1 MKAIAFALFSS
12 VSLLFA
18 SCQGPAP
25 TPNPPTPPAPQP
37 APGEANAKLVEA
49 HNKAREAQGL
59 PPLVQSPALTKAA
72 QIHSDDMARTGR
84 MSHTGSDG
92 SSPFQRMEKAGY
104 RYGYAGENVAYGQV
118 DVPAVMKAWMN
129 SSGHR
134 SNILSRNYKEL
145 GVAVANG
152 RDGRP
157 YWTATFGASIDG
169 VARGTEPRTFMSGG
183 PDASSIRRE
192 P

>member
-1 MKAIAFALFSS
+1 MKLIALGLFAS

-18 SCQGPAP
+18 SCQGPTPA
-25 TPNPPTPPAPQP
+25 PNPPVPPTPQP
-37 APGEANAKLVEA
+37 APGETNAKLVEA

-59 PPLVQSPALTKAA
+59 APLVQSPALTKAA

-92 SSPFQRMEKAGY
+92 SSPFQRMEQAGY
-104 RYGYAGENVAYGQV
+104 RYGYAGENVAAGQA
-118 DVPAVMKAWMN
+118 DVSAVMQAWMN

-134 SNILSRNYKEL
+134 SNILSRNYKDL
-145 GVAVANG
+145 GVAVAYGRNG
-152 RDGRP
+152 QP
-157 YWTATFGASIDG
+157 YWTATFGASPDG
-169 VARGTEPRTFMSGG
+169 VKRGLPTEQGEQGKDT
-183 PDASSIRRE
+183 SSIRLE